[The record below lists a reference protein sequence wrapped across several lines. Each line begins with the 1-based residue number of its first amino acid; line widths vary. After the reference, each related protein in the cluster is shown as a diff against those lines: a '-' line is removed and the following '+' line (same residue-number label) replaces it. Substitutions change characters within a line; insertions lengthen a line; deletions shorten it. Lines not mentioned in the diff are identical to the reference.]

1 MPKHQVVDH
10 EEWIRQRKAF
20 LQREKEFTKRRDE
33 LNAARRELPWEKV
46 EKEYVFDTVGGR
58 KTLGELFEDRR
69 QLLVYHFMFGPDWD
83 AGCPS
88 CSFWADGYDRNFV
101 HLAQRD
107 ITLIAVSRA
116 PLEKLQAYRDRMGW
130 TFSWVSSHD
139 NDFNWD
145 YDVSFEQRDADRG
158 DVYYNYAPSSFPS
171 TEGPGLSA
179 FYRDGDGTVYHT
191 YSTFARGLDMFNA
204 AYHMMDVAPLGR
216 NEDALPYAQAW
227 VRRRDEY

>member
-1 MPKHQVVDH
+1 MPEHRVVDH
-10 EEWIRQRKAF
+10 EEWVAQRKAF
-20 LQREKEFTKRRDE
+20 LAREKEFTKLRDE
-33 LNAARRELPWEKV
+33 LSAARRELPWEKV
-46 EKEYVFDTVGGR
+46 KKQYVFGTVDGP
-58 KTLGELFEDRR
+58 KTLGELFEGRR

-88 CSFWADGYDRNFV
+88 CSFWADGYDRSVV

-116 PLEKLQAYRDRMGW
+116 PLGQLQAYRKRMGW
-130 TFSWVSSHD
+130 EFNWVSSSD

-145 YDVSFEQRDADRG
+145 YHVSFDPEDADRG
-158 DVYYNYAPSSFPS
+158 DVYYNYARSSFPS

-179 FYRDGDGTVYHT
+179 FYRDDDGAVYHT
-191 YSTFARGLDMFNA
+191 YSTFARGLDMLNA

-216 NEDALPYAQAW
+216 DEDALPYAQAW

>member
-1 MPKHQVVDH
+1 MPEHRVVDH
-10 EEWIRQRKAF
+10 EEWVAQRKAF
-20 LQREKEFTKRRDE
+20 LAREKEFTRLRDE
-33 LNAARRELPWEKV
+33 LSAARRELPWEKV
-46 EKEYVFDTVGGR
+46 EKEYVFDTVEGP
-58 KTLGELFEDRR
+58 KTLGELFEGRR

-88 CSFWADGYDRNFV
+88 CSFWADGYDRNVV

-107 ITLIAVSRA
+107 ITLIGVSRA
-116 PLEKLQAYRDRMGW
+116 PLGKLQDYRKRMGW
-130 TFSWVSSHD
+130 AFNWVSSHD

-145 YDVSFEQRDADRG
+145 YHVSFETKDADRG
-158 DVYYNYAPSSFPS
+158 GVYYNYARSSFPS

-179 FYRDGDGTVYHT
+179 FYRDDDGTVYHT
-191 YSTFARGLDMFNA
+191 YSTYARGLDMLNA

-216 NEDALPYAQAW
+216 DEDGLPYAQAW